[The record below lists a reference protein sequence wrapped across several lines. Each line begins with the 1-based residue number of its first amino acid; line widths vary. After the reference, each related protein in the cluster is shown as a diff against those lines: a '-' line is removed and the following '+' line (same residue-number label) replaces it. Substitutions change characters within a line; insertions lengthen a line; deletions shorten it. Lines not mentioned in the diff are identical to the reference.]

1 MITETDVLT
10 TLSYLM
16 GERTVPTTAIEG
28 RKDFIKR
35 TLEEIYRAYPWTFAK
50 VTETIAVSNFAAT
63 LATTFDPQHKLA
75 VYFLDGDLQTN
86 LDEINPGDQD
96 MYEDSDR
103 KFWVEST
110 GNNDYTIKIKD
121 TDVSSIVAKYQT
133 LSPDINASIGTP
145 FQDRTTIALGA
156 RRYIKL
162 GENPDADISQDEAL
176 YQKRLNENIASQQ
189 LARPLR
195 RNRKIYYANNYRLG
209 EN

>member
-35 TLEEIYRAYPWTFAK
+35 SLEEIYRAYPWPFAK
-50 VTETIAVSNFAAT
+50 TTETIPVSSFTAT
-63 LATTFDPQHKLA
+63 LATTFDPQHKIA
-75 VYFLDGDLQTN
+75 VYFLNGDIQTN
-86 LDEINPGDQD
+86 LEEINPGDQD

-103 KFWVEST
+103 KFWVENVGGT
-110 GNNDYTIKIKD
+110 TYAIKIKD
-121 TDVSSIVAKYQT
+121 TDISTLIAKYQT
-133 LSPDINASIGTP
+133 VVPDINASIGTP

-176 YQKRLNENIASQQ
+176 FQKRLNENIASQQ
-189 LARPLR
+189 LSRPLR

-209 EN
+209 DS

>member
-35 TLEEIYRAYPWTFAK
+35 SLEEIYRAYPWPFAK
-50 VTETIAVSNFAAT
+50 VTETIPVSSFTAT
-63 LATTFDPQHKLA
+63 LATTFDPQHKLS
-75 VYFLDGDLQTN
+75 VYFLNGDLQTN
-86 LDEINPGDQD
+86 LEEINPGDQD
-96 MYEDSDR
+96 MFEDSDR
-103 KFWVEST
+103 KYWVEAQT
-110 GNNDYTIKIKD
+110 DGTYLIKLKD
-121 TDVSSIVAKYQT
+121 TDITSIIAKYQT
-133 LSPDINASIGTP
+133 VAPDINASVGTP

-176 YQKRLNENIASQQ
+176 FQKRLTENISSQQ
-189 LARPLR
+189 LSRPLR
-195 RNRKIYYANNYRLG
+195 QNRKIYYANNYRLG
-209 EN
+209 DS

>member
-35 TLEEIYRAYPWTFAK
+35 TLEEIYRAYPWPFAK
-50 VTETIAVSNFAAT
+50 TTETIAISSFTAS
-63 LATTFDPQHKLA
+63 LATTFDPQHKIS
-75 VYFLDGDLQTN
+75 VYFLDGDIQTN
-86 LDEINPGDQD
+86 LEEINPGDQD

-103 KFWVEST
+103 KFWVENVGGT
-110 GNNDYTIKIKD
+110 NYAIKIKD
-121 TDVSSIVAKYQT
+121 TDISSIVAKYQT
-133 LSPDINASIGTP
+133 VAPDINASVGTP

-176 YQKRLNENIASQQ
+176 FQKRLNENIASQQ
-189 LARPLR
+189 LSRPLR

-209 EN
+209 DS

>member
-35 TLEEIYRAYPWTFAK
+35 TLEEIYRAYPWPFAK

-133 LSPDINASIGTP
+133 FAPDINASVGTP

>member
-50 VTETIAVSNFAAT
+50 VTETIAISNFAAT

-133 LSPDINASIGTP
+133 LSPNINASIGTP